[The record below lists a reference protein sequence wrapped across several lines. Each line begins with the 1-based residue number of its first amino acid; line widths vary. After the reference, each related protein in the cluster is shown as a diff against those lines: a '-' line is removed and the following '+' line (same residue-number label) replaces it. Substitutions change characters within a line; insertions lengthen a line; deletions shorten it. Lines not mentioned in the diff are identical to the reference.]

1 MVLQFSQ
8 STYSAYK
15 RFRLIQPSAIQEQ
28 REQEVNIPIYNDM
41 GEAIGKSMDIS
52 EVKYDVRIVQGS
64 TLPINRWAYLEELKQ
79 LLQLGVVDDIAVLAE
94 TDIKNKENIVKRK
107 SLYAQ
112 LSGQVEQLN
121 EAVKDKDGT
130 IETLERQLVQAGI
143 KQKVMQAD
151 VEINK
156 KKEEVK
162 SQMGKQYV
170 ETEGKQKLLRNV
182 MSNNVESQKEQAG
195 NMLQSAKNSLDNE
208 SKE

>member
-1 MVLQFSQ
+1 M
-8 STYSAYK
+8 
-15 RFRLIQPSAIQEQ
+15 I
-28 REQEVNIPIYNDM
+28 
-41 GEAIGKSMDIS
+41 
-52 EVKYDVRIVQGS
+52 
-64 TLPINRWAYLEELKQ
+64 
-79 LLQLGVVDDIAVLAE
+79 DDIAVLAE
-94 TDIKNKENIVKRK
+94 TDLKNKENIVKRK
-107 SLYAQ
+107 SLYSQLQGQLQQ
-112 LSGQVEQLN
+112 LS

-182 MSNNVESQKEQAG
+182 MSNNVESQKQQAG
-195 NMLQSAKNSLDNE
+195 NMLQSVKNSLE
-208 SKE
+208 SNSEE

>member
-1 MVLQFSQ
+1 MNDIVEKNKSEYLTEKQLSTEMSPIAVDLDLHFDYSLTERIYSQ
-8 STYSAYK
+8 EH
-15 RFRLIQPSAIQEQ
+15 LDDL
-28 REQEVNIPIYNDM
+28 V
-41 GEAIGKSMDIS
+41 
-52 EVKYDVRIVQGS
+52 DV
-64 TLPINRWAYLEELKQ
+64 YLAELKE
-79 LLQLGVVDDIAVLAE
+79 LMGLGVVDDIAVLAE

-107 SLYAQ
+107 SLYSQLQGQIQQ
-112 LSGQVEQLN
+112 LS
-121 EAVKDKDGT
+121 EANKDQAGT

-182 MSNNVESQKEQAG
+182 MANNVESQKQQTA
-195 NMLQSAKNSLDNE
+195 NMLQSAKNSLD
-208 SKE
+208 SKNKNV